1 MSKKKNRFD
10 CLKEEEK
17 EGKNMFKDESNKKS
31 KEGGR
36 FHFEEDDRRNS
47 FGDDRNNFGD
57 DRNNFG
63 NDRRN
68 NFRQM
73 KVNRVDTFDEDRGGT
88 YGRSRGTNKYRGQNF
103 NSRDAYNSFNKRKK
117 FEDPIK
123 KEEPKKEF
131 KMADTDF
138 PTLG

>member
-1 MSKKKNRFD
+1 
-10 CLKEEEK
+10 
-17 EGKNMFKDESNKKS
+17 
-31 KEGGR
+31 
-36 FHFEEDDRRNS
+36 
-47 FGDDRNNFGD
+47 
-57 DRNNFG
+57 
-63 NDRRN
+63 
-68 NFRQM
+68 M